1 MAFNSTGTRI
11 VTDCDEADLLQ
22 LWDAATGAPVGKAM
36 PHKPNYAWRL
46 VPFSPDGKLLTT
58 IENKAPRN
66 WDSATG
72 KSLGKPLRLPSG
84 VQDIAVSPD
93 RKRAVIIRS
102 GKAEVWSMTT
112 GKILHTLPIG
122 SLDEIAEPQPRS
134 AQTGNASLQWSTG
147 QCNYGTRRPASAWE
161 MNTLALHRMRKAA
174 RKSTFSP
181 DSTRFLISCSDSR
194 DDKLVSAWNCETSE
208 PFSDFSSRLVPPILQ
223 HPEEVY
229 GVQFTADGMR
239 IVTTCQDHACGC
251 GIRKAK
257 RLFGQPLRHA
267 YRTGD
272 GIESLALSPEGR
284 RILTVDAHN
293 TLRVWQVDES
303 RLIDESLPPVEKET
317 MAPAGAPPEAFI
329 EALSGYRFTDD
340 GVLHEIADTE
350 TAALRARLRAT
361 VENASEWQPLITW
374 WLTAPQDRPLF
385 PGDKL
390 TPRERADQE
399 LAKGT
404 WQGISNAYVLDP
416 THPLVHIAMAKDAPE
431 KRDAFL
437 RAYGIARLP
446 ADPAIRA
453 RAAEMLT
460 EQSQPELAHK
470 VMGAKPAK

>member
-1 MAFNSTGTRI
+1 M
-11 VTDCDEADLLQ
+11 
-22 LWDAATGAPVGKAM
+22 DA
-36 PHKPNYAWRL
+36 
-46 VPFSPDGKLLTT
+46 
-58 IENKAPRN
+58 
-66 WDSATG
+66 
-72 KSLGKPLRLPSG
+72 
-84 VQDIAVSPD
+84 Q
-93 RKRAVIIRS
+93 
-102 GKAEVWSMTT
+102 
-112 GKILHTLPIG
+112 
-122 SLDEIAEPQPRS
+122 
-134 AQTGNASLQWSTG
+134 
-147 QCNYGTRRPASAWE
+147 
-161 MNTLALHRMRKAA
+161 
-174 RKSTFSP
+174 
-181 DSTRFLISCSDSR
+181 
-194 DDKLVSAWNCETSE
+194 
-208 PFSDFSSRLVPPILQ
+208 
-223 HPEEVY
+223 
-229 GVQFTADGMR
+229 
-239 IVTTCQDHACGC
+239 
-251 GIRKAK
+251 
-257 RLFGQPLRHA
+257 
-267 YRTGD
+267 
-272 GIESLALSPEGR
+272 
-284 RILTVDAHN
+284 N

-303 RLIDESLPPVEKET
+303 RLLDESSPPVEKET

-416 THPLVHIAMAKDAPE
+416 THPLVHIAMAKDAHK

-470 VMGAKPAK
+470 VMGTKPAK